1 MWHFHTNLT
10 VKHDYQ
16 SWPWNWM
23 VLKRPVAFYYT
34 EPSSCGGAPK
44 CSREVLDI
52 GTPAIWWI
60 SIIALLVIAVWWLV
74 QRDWR
79 AGAALLGFLAGWV
92 PWFYY
97 GFHHRTMFLF
107 YANPMLPFMVLAL
120 VLVLG
125 LVMGPAQ
132 ASPVRRMVGAA
143 AGGAYLFIVLV
154 NFWYLYPVLTGQIM
168 SYDAW
173 HARMWFDSWI

>member
-1 MWHFHTNLT
+1 MWHFHTTLT

-34 EPSSCGGAPK
+34 EPSGCDASK
-44 CSREVLDI
+44 CSREVLGI

-60 SIIALLVIAVWWLV
+60 SIITLLVLTGWWLV

-79 AGAALLGFLAGWV
+79 AGATLVGFLAGWL
-92 PWFYY
+92 PWFYF
-97 GFHHRTMFLF
+97 GFGHRTMFLF
-107 YANPMLPFMVLAL
+107 YATPMLPFMVLSI
-120 VLVLG
+120 V
-125 LVMGPAQ
+125 LVMGMIIGPAD
-132 ASPVRRMVGAA
+132 AWPTRRVFGAA
-143 AGGAYLFIVLV
+143 AAGAYVLIVLA
-154 NFWYLYPVLTGQIM
+154 NFYYLYPVLAGQIIP
-168 SYDAW
+168 YDAW